1 VLSRKNKK
9 GFTLVELCITVFV
22 LGFILLA
29 MARNVSLVLA
39 TSVSNKER
47 TVAIN
52 LLQSQMEILKDTSY
66 SALASGNDTAT
77 TMNTDFIRT
86 WTVTPSGNM
95 KTINITIRWKGKSIS
110 GNTVISQS

>member
-1 VLSRKNKK
+1 MLSRRNKK

-22 LGFILLA
+22 LLFILLA
-29 MARNVSLVLA
+29 MARNVSLVLT
-39 TSVSNKER
+39 TSVANKQK

-52 LLQSQMEILKDTSY
+52 LLQSQMEVLKNTRY
-66 SALASGNDTAT
+66 SSLAPGNDTINK
-77 TMNTDFIRT
+77 MNTDFVRT

-95 KTINITIRWKGKSIS
+95 KTINITIRWKGRTIS

>member
-1 VLSRKNKK
+1 MLSRKNKK

-22 LGFILLA
+22 LAFILLV
-29 MARNVSLVLA
+29 MARNVSLVLG
-39 TSVSNKER
+39 TSVANKEK

-52 LLQSQMEILKDTSY
+52 LLQSQMEVLKNTRY
-66 SALASGNDTAT
+66 SSLAPGNDTINK
-77 TMNTDFIRT
+77 MNTDFVRT

-95 KTINITIRWKGKSIS
+95 KTINITIQWKGKSIS